1 MVIHDGDG
9 LEFEADDEAELQ
21 EIVRDG
27 FRAPV
32 VDSDSISLLVGD
44 KQYKVF
50 NIAARGVG
58 IFLDVYD
65 ELIPEQLLADMLIS
79 FNGREFRVSG
89 RVVHVS
95 MDEAHVLCG
104 IALTCLDEVCEQEL
118 DGYLQQCKRAL
129 FS

>member
-9 LEFEADDEAELQ
+9 LEFEADDGAALQ
-21 EIVRDG
+21 EILRDG

-32 VDSDSISLLVGD
+32 AGNDGISLLVGD
-44 KQYKVF
+44 KQYNVF

-58 IFLDVYD
+58 IFLDIYD
-65 ELIPEQLLADMLIS
+65 ELIPEQLLTDMVIS
-79 FNGREFRVSG
+79 FNGREFKVSG

-95 MDEAHVLCG
+95 VDEAHVLCG

-118 DGYLQQCKRAL
+118 DGFLQQCKRAL